1 MSAAAVVQGT
11 EAQQL
16 QQTMQARQQEVVC
29 AVAPQPVS
37 YVEAS
42 GAYPIV
48 QPVGQVMYIQ
58 EDGQQSFVEG
68 QQIQYI
74 QGDGQQVFVDGQQI
88 QHVQEDA
95 QQVFIEGQKE
105 VGAPTEL
112 AGQATW

>member
-11 EAQQL
+11 EAQRG
-16 QQTMQARQQEVVC
+16 QQTMQARQQEVVY

-42 GAYPIV
+42 GAYPMV

-58 EDGQQSFVEG
+58 EDGQQIQHMQGDGQQALSEG
-68 QQIQYI
+68 QQIQY
-74 QGDGQQVFVDGQQI
+74 
-88 QHVQEDA
+88 VQEDA

-105 VGAPTEL
+105 VGAPTEP
-112 AGQATW
+112 

>member
-11 EAQQL
+11 EAQQG

-58 EDGQQSFVEG
+58 EDGQQSFMEG

-88 QHVQEDA
+88 QYMQGDGQQALSEGQQIQYVQEDA
-95 QQVFIEGQKE
+95 
-105 VGAPTEL
+105 
-112 AGQATW
+112 